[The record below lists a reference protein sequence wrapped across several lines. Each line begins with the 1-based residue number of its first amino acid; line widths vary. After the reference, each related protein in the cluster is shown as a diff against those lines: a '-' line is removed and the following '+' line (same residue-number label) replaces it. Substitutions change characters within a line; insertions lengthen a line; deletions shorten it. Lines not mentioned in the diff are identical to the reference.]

1 MPSIHKNSTYKPLDV
16 SNPFQKGQDQ
26 AYADILLH
34 VTQESKIWRRLTI
47 SHVAL
52 FAVSLILF
60 FVSVAQQKTVPV
72 LVNVMPSG
80 EAQYLGEV
88 RQNGDFQVTDGMI
101 HFQIRAFVSN
111 VRSVSTDYDII
122 YKNIDDCFHMCTAS
136 YEPIMRKMILDNSP
150 FELYGK
156 MRRSCE
162 FESVLHVTENSYQVN
177 WTETVI
183 EPSSTS
189 PKKNKYRAVATIR
202 LIKPTDDTIKR
213 NPSGIYIENF
223 EMTEL

>member
-16 SNPFQKGQDQ
+16 SNPFQQGQDQ

-34 VTQESKIWRRLTI
+34 VTQESKIWRRLTV

-52 FAVSLILF
+52 FAISLVLF

-80 EAQYLGEV
+80 ESQYLGEV
-88 RQNGDFQVTDGMI
+88 RQNGDFQVPDAAI
-101 HFQIRAFVSN
+101 HFQIRTFVSN

-122 YKNIDDCFHMCTAS
+122 YNCIDDCFFMCTAS

-162 FESVLHVTENSYQVN
+162 FESVLHVTGNSYQVN

-183 EPSSTS
+183 EPSSS
-189 PKKNKYRAVATIR
+189 SIKKNKYRAVATIR

-213 NPSGIYIENF
+213 NPLGIYIENF